1 MSVYDMVISE
11 SVHARFLSV
20 IEQVAQEAN
29 ARVIFLL
36 DKAGQQIATYG
47 DSGRIDPTSLA
58 SLAAGNVAATEGVAQ
73 IVGGDVFSTLYHE
86 GKKDSVHINVI
97 AERVIL
103 LVIFD
108 QRSSVG
114 LVRLRVQQ
122 HIPKLEE
129 IVTDLLNPSED
140 SVAAAAP
147 AALGDITEEDIEA
160 LFG

>member
-1 MSVYDMVISE
+1 MSVHDMVISE
-11 SVHARFLSV
+11 SAHARFVSV
-20 IEQVAQEAN
+20 IEQIGQEAN

-36 DKAGQQIATYG
+36 DKAGQQIATCG
-47 DSGRIDPTSLA
+47 DAGTIDPTALA

-73 IVGGDVFSTLYHE
+73 IVGEEVFSTLYHE
-86 GKKDSVHINVI
+86 GKKDSVHINVVG
-97 AERVIL
+97 ERVIL

-122 HIPKLEE
+122 HIPQLEE

-140 SVAAAAP
+140 SVPDATP
-147 AALGDITEEDIEA
+147 ASLGDITEEDIEA